1 MKREAESIGIAL
13 IFLLLPF
20 SIFNVGTHGTHQ
32 DFSFTQDS
40 KNVASIE
47 WDDFQLFARQNE
59 FGNRFLAYSQDTLV
73 CGYVTDEIS
82 NEPIE
87 NATVYIIQNYTI
99 SNVTTDENGF
109 YSMNV
114 AAGKITIYCNA
125 IGYYL
130 KYVGEYEIKE
140 HEILWV
146 NISMERTSPQNSTVC
161 GYVKNATTDEPIKNA
176 MVSLYW
182 EDASNRTIW
191 NYTYTDENGFYAMH
205 IPAGEIIVAVDATG
219 YFYNYSERYYIGNNE
234 TLWINFSLVPQ
245 PPKNSVVCGYV
256 KDVTTNEPIEGVRIH
271 LHWRDEMGH
280 YDWNYTYTD
289 KKGFYSMK
297 VATGIIYLSFYID
310 GYFEEYTENYEIGKN
325 EILWIN
331 LSLYP
336 LPPENSIICG
346 YVKDEVSNEPIEK
359 ARISV
364 DWEDGMGH
372 YYWNYTYTDENGFYT
387 INVAAGKAYLSF
399 YADKYFS
406 KEGGIFIIEENETL
420 WVNVSLYPCPPENST
435 ICGYV
440 TDALTNEPIKEATVS
455 LSWEDSMG
463 HDKYNHT
470 YTDENGFYSMKVA
483 SGKVYLSFFADG
495 YFSGHAGWFY
505 ITAGETIWINISL
518 YPHPPENSII
528 CGYVKDASTGEPIK
542 NVFISL
548 TWKDDKG
555 NHDSNFT
562 YTDENGFYTI
572 NVAAGEIKLRFSA
585 SHYFSEDTEYF
596 SVSENEKVWINSSLH
611 PHPPEN
617 SIICGYVRNAITNET
632 IEGVIVD
639 INWED
644 DMGHREWNY
653 TLTDENGFYA
663 INVAEGE
670 ICLYFYADGY
680 FGEYIEK
687 YRIGKN
693 ETLWVNVTLY
703 PIPPANS
710 VICGYVK
717 DETTNEP
724 IKKASISV
732 YWEDER
738 GHSLYY
744 HTTSDE
750 NGFYTINVAAG
761 KISFY
766 FWADCYYGEYMKN
779 YTIGENETMWLNVT
793 LEKGEIGI
801 KIVKPYRGIY
811 INNRKI
817 LPSLITVVIG
827 KIDVEVSVLG
837 PAWDDYVEFYVDDE
851 LRYTAFYYP
860 YNWTWDERAFFRHE
874 LEVILHTKTGKTV
887 EDSIKVWIFNL

>member
-1 MKREAESIGIAL
+1 
-13 IFLLLPF
+13 LLLPF

-297 VATGIIYLSFYID
+297 VAAGIIYLSFYID

-387 INVAAGKAYLSF
+387 INVAAG
-399 YADKYFS
+399 
-406 KEGGIFIIEENETL
+406 
-420 WVNVSLYPCPPENST
+420 
-435 ICGYV
+435 
-440 TDALTNEPIKEATVS
+440 
-455 LSWEDSMG
+455 
-463 HDKYNHT
+463 
-470 YTDENGFYSMKVA
+470 
-483 SGKVYLSFFADG
+483 
-495 YFSGHAGWFY
+495 
-505 ITAGETIWINISL
+505 
-518 YPHPPENSII
+518 
-528 CGYVKDASTGEPIK
+528 
-542 NVFISL
+542 
-548 TWKDDKG
+548 
-555 NHDSNFT
+555 
-562 YTDENGFYTI
+562 
-572 NVAAGEIKLRFSA
+572 EIKLRFSA

-653 TLTDENGFYA
+653 TFTDENGFYA